1 MTAPENHVPDGPSH
15 EELMAF
21 ADGELGPARRDEVA
35 AWLEHHP
42 EGRAEVEEFHRLTGL
57 WHKHIPPEPAPAAWA
72 SVLARIETARP
83 LRPPVPLR
91 RTRPA
96 WAYSGLAAAAVLGV
110 VLLGRNL
117 WVGTPSSAPADDDEP
132 FPVAHASE
140 INIVSMDL
148 KEAQDADALVGHP
161 PVLANLEFAGRDDV
175 QLLDAAWHDGRKA
188 EMRDEGEVPMVV
200 ASAPDDR

>member
-1 MTAPENHVPDGPSH
+1 
-15 EELMAF
+15 
-21 ADGELGPARRDEVA
+21 
-35 AWLEHHP
+35 
-42 EGRAEVEEFHRLTGL
+42 
-57 WHKHIPPEPAPAAWA
+57 
-72 SVLARIETARP
+72 
-83 LRPPVPLR
+83 
-91 RTRPA
+91 
-96 WAYSGLAAAAVLGV
+96 